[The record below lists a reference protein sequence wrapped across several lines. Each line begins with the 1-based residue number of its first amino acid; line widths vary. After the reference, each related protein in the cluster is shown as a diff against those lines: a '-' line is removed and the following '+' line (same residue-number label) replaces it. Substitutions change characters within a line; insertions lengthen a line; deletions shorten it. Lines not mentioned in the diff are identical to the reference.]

1 MLTPREVKGP
11 PVNGQPVVS
20 AQPAL
25 ELRTSH
31 QRQARCLPH
40 GEGGAQATGRETIVN
55 WATVAMPME
64 STSGQGV
71 PTRA

>member
-11 PVNGQPVVS
+11 LLNAPGSQ
-20 AQPAL
+20 AL

-31 QRQARCLPH
+31 QRQARCLPY